1 MNDYERQKPEPL
13 KVSVFAYILGSL
25 TLGVTNCVLIP
36 GFCVP
41 EDDLYLKTTKHFSVS
56 LK

>member
-1 MNDYERQKPEPL
+1 MSDAEKKKPEPL

-25 TLGVTNCVLIP
+25 TLGVTNDVLIP
-36 GFCVP
+36 GYNVP
-41 EDDLYLKTTKHFSVS
+41 EDDLYLKTTKHLTVS